1 MENLDL
7 RIYELRKAKGFTQEE
22 LATRM
27 GSGTNRSMICKWEKG
42 VETPSLTSA
51 KRLISALG
59 CSLDFLVAWGETKHG

>member
-1 MENLDL
+1 MEKIGL

-27 GSGTNRSMICKWEKG
+27 GGGTNRSMICKWEKG
-42 VETPSLTSA
+42 VETPSLASA

-59 CSLDFLVAWGETKHG
+59 CSLHFLVTGTHYKE